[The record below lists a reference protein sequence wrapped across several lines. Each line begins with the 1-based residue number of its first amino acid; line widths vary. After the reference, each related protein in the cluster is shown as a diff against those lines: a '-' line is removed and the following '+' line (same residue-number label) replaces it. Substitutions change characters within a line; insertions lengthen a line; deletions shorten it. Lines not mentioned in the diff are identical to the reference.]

1 MGAKEELEKIKKSW
15 EHQKQ
20 NNLSEARVCEAYI
33 KATSAAIQLIE
44 QDETKLEK
52 KPKDSS

>member
-20 NNLSEARVCEAYI
+20 NELSEARICDAYI
-33 KATSAAIQLIE
+33 KATNAAIQLIE
-44 QDETKLEK
+44 QDEAKASK
-52 KPKDSS
+52 KTKDSS